1 MHGASGGVG
10 TALVQLA
17 VARGIQ
23 VIGTTSEANEEY
35 VRSLG
40 ATPVRY
46 GSGLAERIADA
57 ADGRRVD
64 ASIDLAGTR
73 EAGDYAVAVMRAGGA
88 TVTLVP
94 ETMSSHGI
102 RLVQTRPSADGL
114 RELAE
119 ALRSGALTLPV
130 EPVPFER
137 IVDAHRRLDA
147 KHARGKLVLDPS
159 DNLHLAAFQ
168 TGA

>member
-1 MHGASGGVG
+1 M
-10 TALVQLA
+10 QLA

-46 GSGLAERIADA
+46 GSGLAERIADT

-88 TVTLVP
+88 AVTLVP

-102 RLVQTRPSADGL
+102 RLVQTRPSADGI

-119 ALRSGALTLPV
+119 ALPSGALTLPV

-147 KHARGKLVLDPS
+147 KHARGKLVLDLS
-159 DNLHLAAFQ
+159 DNPHLAAFQ